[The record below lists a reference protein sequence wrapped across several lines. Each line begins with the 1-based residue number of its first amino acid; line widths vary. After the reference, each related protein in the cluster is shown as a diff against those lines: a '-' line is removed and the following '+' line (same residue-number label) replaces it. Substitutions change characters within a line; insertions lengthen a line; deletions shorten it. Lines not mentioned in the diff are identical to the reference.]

1 MAFDE
6 IKDKYKAIDILSEM
20 GADRILTKGGKGS
33 ALQNL
38 QVIRELIT
46 YANDRLIILPGGGI
60 HEGNADRVIKDTQA
74 TELHGTK
81 IVGDLSD

>member
-1 MAFDE
+1 M
-6 IKDKYKAIDILSEM
+6 
-20 GADRILTKGGKGS
+20 
-33 ALQNL
+33 
-38 QVIRELIT
+38 IRELIT